1 MRCRQ
6 FLRVIAQKV
15 GAHIGFS
22 GIIMG
27 HGGVQLR
34 RKHFTLHRAV
44 RLGGLLQLQGQ
55 DRSHQLIR
63 VALGAEEIAQREG
76 DKTPPSVCRGQ
87 PLGVL
92 QHMRM
97 GAHDDICAPVCQIL
111 RSVR

>member
-6 FLRVIAQKV
+6 FLRVIVQKV

-22 GIIMG
+22 SIIMG

-55 DRSHQLIR
+55 DRTHQLIR
-63 VALGAEEIAQREG
+63 VALGAEEIPQREG
-76 DKTPPSVCRGQ
+76 DKTSPSICCGQ

-92 QHMRM
+92 
-97 GAHDDICAPVCQIL
+97 
-111 RSVR
+111 